1 MNSGI
6 KLFIC
11 SCAVLG
17 LAVIN
22 LHLSPV
28 YNGKVD
34 FWNLY
39 NCDVLSDQI
48 KEAKNKNETPQS
60 LIEIAEAELTECI
73 IKKSFYTIEKAVFV
87 INIGIGFICALL
99 GLLGLEKETSKKS
112 GILGLALGI
121 IGAILTFIYVIFNGI
136 VYTNYYD
143 KTVYKIN
150 ENGAFA
156 ESSYD
161 DKYKCIYFNKEND
174 EKALIAKFS
183 DLIKS
188 RYNYDKEMSDTFSK
202 SYTEKYGC
210 NQQKNPS
217 DCKTDGFIKGPVY
230 YYTESGQ
237 RNKCYNLYYYRS
249 RDNNSNYDISSRFLA
264 ALIFSLFTVLLYC
277 AMSFFG
283 FMVLKESSF

>member
-48 KEAKNKNETPQS
+48 KEAKTKSGIPQS
-60 LIEIAEAELTECI
+60 LIEKAEAELTECI
-73 IKKSFYTIEKAVFV
+73 IKKSFYTIEKAVFI
-87 INIGIGFICALL
+87 INICIGFICALL
-99 GLLGLEKETSKKS
+99 GLFGLEKETLKKS

-143 KTVYKIN
+143 KTIYKIN

-174 EKALIAKFS
+174 DKALKAKFS
-183 DLIKS
+183 DLLKS
-188 RYNYDKEMSDTFSK
+188 RYNYDKEMSAAFSDSKEK
-202 SYTEKYGC
+202 SGC
-210 NQQKNPS
+210 NFQREPS
-217 DCKTDGFIKGPVY
+217 SCLTDGFIKGPINY
-230 YYTESGQ
+230 YIDGDYK
-237 RNKCYNLYYYRS
+237 KCYNLYYYENKQ
-249 RDNNSNYDISSRFLA
+249 DNSNYDISSRFLA

-277 AMSFFG
+277 AMCFFG

>member
-28 YNGKVD
+28 YNGKVG

-48 KEAKNKNETPQS
+48 KEAKTKSEIPQS
-60 LIEIAEAELTECI
+60 LIEKAEAELTECI
-73 IKKSFYTIEKAVFV
+73 IKKSFYTIEKAVFI
-87 INIGIGFICALL
+87 INICIGFICALL
-99 GLLGLEKETSKKS
+99 GLFGLEKETLKKS

-136 VYTNYYD
+136 VYTNYYE
-143 KTVYKIN
+143 KTIYKIN

-174 EKALIAKFS
+174 DKALKAKFS
-183 DLIKS
+183 DLLKS
-188 RYNYDKEMSDTFSK
+188 RYNYDKEMSAAFSDSKEK
-202 SYTEKYGC
+202 SGC
-210 NQQKNPS
+210 NRRESPL
-217 DCKTDGFIKGPVY
+217 DCATDGFIKGPINY
-230 YYTESGQ
+230 YIDGDYK
-237 RNKCYNLYYYRS
+237 KCYNLYYYENKQ
-249 RDNNSNYDISSRFLA
+249 DNSNYDISSRFLA

-277 AMSFFG
+277 AMCFFG

>member
-28 YNGKVD
+28 YNGKVG

-150 ENGAFA
+150 EDGAFA

-174 EKALIAKFS
+174 DKALKAKFS
-183 DLIKS
+183 DLLKS
-188 RYNYDKEMSDTFSK
+188 RYNYDKEMSAAFSDSKEK
-202 SYTEKYGC
+202 SGC
-210 NQQKNPS
+210 NGQKSPL
-217 DCKTDGFIKGPVY
+217 DCATDGFIKGPINY
-230 YYTESGQ
+230 YIDGDYK
-237 RNKCYNLYYYRS
+237 KCYNLYYYENK
-249 RDNNSNYDISSRFLA
+249 RDNSNYDISSRFLA

-277 AMSFFG
+277 AMCFFG